1 MLFAVVHGPP
11 GYMQKQVTYL
21 KQKQIYIEKQK
32 QIYIKKTLFAG
43 QTVKKVC
50 MPRAKKVIIHVQK
63 REQGRLK
70 KCVLNFYQCNFEGF
84 A

>member
-1 MLFAVVHGPP
+1 MLLAVCTVVHGPP

-21 KQKQIYIEKQK
+21 KQKQIYIEKK

-70 KCVLNFYQCNFEGF
+70 KVCTQFLLVQF
-84 A
+84 